1 MSVSS
6 SSKATLP
13 PPGIVGLKPEWSRL
27 VVVDDP
33 DNLSPDNSGSATWH
47 LLDSWHSSGN
57 QEKSPAEPQL
67 TILCVHGN
75 PSWSFLWR
83 SVLAAAPASVR
94 VIAVDQLDMGFS
106 QRTGIKRPL
115 ATRVDDLCRLT
126 KKLELKGPVVTLA
139 HDWGGPISLGWALRH
154 VSPEAGLPTEGPYL
168 KGVILTNTSVC
179 QPEGASAPSV
189 IRLIRS
195 KLLLKATTVLS
206 TAFIRGAYWMSK
218 PKLPPAVRQGFLA
231 PYRGAKRRAAIADFV
246 ADIPLDS
253 EHESASTLAAIAGG
267 LASLEKIPALLL
279 WGPRD
284 RVFSDLY
291 LNDLEQRLPHAD
303 VHRYP
308 RAAHFLAEDADI
320 SSAVMAWVAKLD
332 VPLALKDQQP
342 PPEGHVRALAD
353 FSHVSDSTV
362 AVTEL
367 APKKR
372 EISFGQLRVE
382 VDHLAAGMQNFGINP
397 GARVAVM
404 ILPGIELARVVYA
417 CWRLGAVLVLVDS
430 GLGRQGM
437 QDALIGARPDFL
449 IGIDKALVAA
459 KLLGWPGRRIALGQ
473 RSVLWNKSL
482 GIRTNVEALA
492 QLGESQAA
500 AGSSPDTPLDTPLG
514 WPAADSLAAIA
525 FTSGSTG
532 PSKGVVY
539 KHAQIQAQRDQ
550 LASLYGITSKDS
562 LVAAFAPFALYGPTL
577 GISSVVPDMDV
588 TKPSSLTAVAL
599 ANAVQAIDAT
609 LVFAS
614 PAALVNV
621 VATGHALGANARQV
635 CSKVR
640 LALSAGAPVRT
651 SLLEDAGALFVNAS
665 MHTPYGM
672 TELLPLADINLQQL
686 HDITAS
692 LERGENL
699 QLGPDA
705 GVCVGLPVPN
715 TQLLIDPLDVHGA
728 TTGQYTEAAGVL
740 GEIVVSAT
748 HQRDK
753 YDRLWH
759 TQYCASIP
767 QGFHRTGDVGQL
779 DVSGRLWVGGRLVHI
794 VVTTSGVLAPVAY
807 EQHLEAVEH
816 INMAAVVGVG
826 PVGLQL
832 VVGVVQMDTTNHA
845 PGPASLEL
853 MDRIRASVPATVDI
867 AAVLVVEQL
876 PVDRRHNSK
885 VDRTAVAD
893 WASRVLSGDRVS
905 AL

>member
-1 MSVSS
+1 MSVRSTS
-6 SSKATLP
+6 EATLP

-27 VVVDDP
+27 VVVDNP
-33 DNLSPDNSGSATWH
+33 DSPQSVTWH
-47 LLDSWHSSGN
+47 LLDSWHSAEG
-57 QEKSPAEPQL
+57 QENRPATPRL

-83 SVLAAAPASVR
+83 NVVAAAPASVR

-126 KKLELKGPVVTLA
+126 QTLELKGPVVTLA
-139 HDWGGPISLGWALRH
+139 HDWGGPISLGWALQH
-154 VSPEAGLPTEGPYL
+154 LQPADNLPTDSPYL
-168 KGVILTNTSVC
+168 KAVILTNTSVC
-179 QPEGASAPSV
+179 QPEGASAPAV
-189 IRLIRS
+189 IRFIRS
-195 KLLLKATTVLS
+195 TFFLRAITVTS

-218 PKLPPAVRQGFLA
+218 PKLSRAVRKGFLA
-231 PYRGAKRRAAIADFV
+231 PYRGAKRRAAIRDFV
-246 ADIPLDS
+246 ADIPLEPTHD
-253 EHESASTLAAIAGG
+253 SASTLTTIADG
-267 LASLEKIPALLL
+267 LATLDQIPTLLL

-291 LNDLEQRLPHAD
+291 LHDLEQRLPHAD

-308 RAAHFLAEDADI
+308 RAAHFLGEDTDI
-320 SSAVMAWVAKLD
+320 SGAVMAWVAELD
-332 VPLALKDQQP
+332 TPSSVGDQP
-342 PPEGHVRALAD
+342 PLSDGRALAD
-353 FSHVSDSTV
+353 FSHVPESTI

-367 APKKR
+367 APQKR

-382 VDHLAAGMQNFGINP
+382 VDHLAAGMQSYGITS
-397 GARVAVM
+397 GVRVAVM
-404 ILPGIELARVVYA
+404 ITPGIDLARVVYA

-449 IGIDKALVAA
+449 IGIDKALLAA
-459 KLLGWPGRRIALGQ
+459 KLLGWPGRRIALTQ
-473 RSVLWNKSL
+473 RSALLQKALTVCTDVESL
-482 GIRTNVEALA
+482 V
-492 QLGESQAA
+492 QLGQNQTAPA
-500 AGSSPDTPLDTPLG
+500 
-514 WPAADSLAAIA
+514 WPVANSLAAIA

-539 KHAQIQAQRDQ
+539 RHGQIQAQRDQ
-550 LASLYGITSKDS
+550 LASVYGITSEDS

-588 TKPSSLTAVAL
+588 TKPASLTARAL

-621 VATGHALGANARQV
+621 VSTKNALNADARAA
-635 CSKVR
+635 CGNVR
-640 LALSAGAPVRT
+640 LALSAGAPVRA

-665 MHTPYGM
+665 VHTPYGM

-686 HDITAS
+686 RYIEV
-692 LERGENL
+692 ERAQDENL
-699 QLGPDA
+699 MLGPDA
-705 GVCVGLPVPN
+705 GVCVGSPVPN
-715 TQLLIDPLDVHGA
+715 TTVLIDPLDLQGKA
-728 TTGQYTEAAGVL
+728 TGQYTEEPGVL

-748 HQRDK
+748 HQRDG

-759 TQYCASIP
+759 TQYLASMP
-767 QGFHRTGDVGQL
+767 QNFHRTGDIGQL
-779 DVSGRLWVGGRLVHI
+779 DAQGRLWVGGRLVHV
-794 VVTTSGVLAPVAY
+794 VVTTQGVLAPVAY

-816 INMAAVVGVG
+816 IVMAAVVGVG

-832 VVGVVQMDTTNHA
+832 VVAVVQMHSENHA
-845 PGPASLEL
+845 PGAASLEL
-853 MDRIRASVPATVDI
+853 TDKIRASVPATVDI
-867 AAVLVVEQL
+867 AAVLVVNRL
-876 PVDRRHNSK
+876 PVDKRHNSK

-893 WASRVLSGDRVS
+893 WASRVLSGDKVP